1 MESRA
6 QLSESYCR
14 KSVDES
20 LPELQSRWPTKESL
34 LRIIEKGGRNSE
46 MQFTNK
52 GKKMKSSPVRHR
64 DEECG
69 KKAGMGFSEGALKC

>member
-20 LPELQSRWPTKESL
+20 LPELQRRWPTKESL
-34 LRIIEKGGRNSE
+34 LTIIKKGERHNGMLPPTKKEKKINSLRHKK
-46 MQFTNK
+46 K
-52 GKKMKSSPVRHR
+52 GVGEFP
-64 DEECG
+64 
-69 KKAGMGFSEGALKC
+69 EGALKC

>member
-20 LPELQSRWPTKESL
+20 LPELQRRWPTKESL
-34 LRIIEKGGRNSE
+34 LTIIKKGGRN
-46 MQFTNK
+46 NK
-52 GKKMKSSPVRHR
+52 MLPSTKKRKENKLTAPQ
-64 DEECG
+64 
-69 KKAGMGFSEGALKC
+69 KKGLGNFLKEL